1 MPKGEEYT
9 LEDLDRD
16 VLEALNA
23 QSGENKGGAERPNL
37 IEMLKAQGKLAVDKI
52 KR

>member
-16 VLEALNA
+16 VLEALKP
-23 QSGENKGGAERPNL
+23 QPDENKGGTKRPNVM
-37 IEMLKAQGKLAVDKI
+37 EMLKAQGKLAGSKI